1 MRHFSENRKNSQL
14 IIREII
20 MIDIIND
27 FLKSSMSYT
36 TFSYFILV
44 IGCFFL
50 YYLLPRKIRWTSL
63 LLGSCVFYYL
73 ASGKDYKT
81 ISLFASTLVF
91 SYIAAILIEK
101 EPRRTIF
108 ISSLILSLSPLL
120 LVKGN
125 VFVFKRIFPEG
136 ITSLIVPLGLSFYS
150 LQIYS
155 YLYDVYSK
163 KITPQYNFFKY
174 VLYISFFP
182 QIMQGPIPRY
192 SQLGNEL
199 FKGHSF
205 DSKRICRGAQ
215 LILWGTFL
223 KFVIAERAA
232 IPVNTIFNNSTM
244 YLGMFVL
251 IAGILYS
258 IQLYTDF
265 LACVCMSKGV
275 AEIFGI
281 SLVDNFLRP
290 YFSRNIKEF
299 WRRWHISLSSWLRD
313 YIYIPL
319 GGSRRGIFRKYFN
332 LVITFLISGAWHGNG
347 VRFLIWGLLHAI
359 YQIMGDVLKPMQALI
374 KRLLGIEKNSFI
386 EIWIDRAITF
396 FFVMIA
402 WVIFRADTFEI
413 GVRMIIS
420 IFTVRNYWI
429 VWDNSLLSLGLD
441 WKEWVILIS
450 SILFLFKIERTQDR
464 IVIRD
469 KILQQPLFARWGL
482 YLLGIAIVIVF
493 GTYGFGFNA
502 ADFIYRGF

>member
-1 MRHFSENRKNSQL
+1 M
-14 IIREII
+14 REII

-81 ISLFASTLVF
+81 ISLFASTLIF

-125 VFVFKRIFPEG
+125 VFVFKRIFSEG

-192 SQLGNEL
+192 SQ
-199 FKGHSF
+199 
-205 DSKRICRGAQ
+205 
-215 LILWGTFL
+215 
-223 KFVIAERAA
+223 
-232 IPVNTIFNNSTM
+232 
-244 YLGMFVL
+244 
-251 IAGILYS
+251 
-258 IQLYTDF
+258 
-265 LACVCMSKGV
+265 
-275 AEIFGI
+275 
-281 SLVDNFLRP
+281 
-290 YFSRNIKEF
+290 
-299 WRRWHISLSSWLRD
+299 
-313 YIYIPL
+313 
-319 GGSRRGIFRKYFN
+319 
-332 LVITFLISGAWHGNG
+332 
-347 VRFLIWGLLHAI
+347 
-359 YQIMGDVLKPMQALI
+359 
-374 KRLLGIEKNSFI
+374 
-386 EIWIDRAITF
+386 
-396 FFVMIA
+396 
-402 WVIFRADTFEI
+402 
-413 GVRMIIS
+413 
-420 IFTVRNYWI
+420 
-429 VWDNSLLSLGLD
+429 
-441 WKEWVILIS
+441 
-450 SILFLFKIERTQDR
+450 
-464 IVIRD
+464 
-469 KILQQPLFARWGL
+469 
-482 YLLGIAIVIVF
+482 
-493 GTYGFGFNA
+493 
-502 ADFIYRGF
+502 